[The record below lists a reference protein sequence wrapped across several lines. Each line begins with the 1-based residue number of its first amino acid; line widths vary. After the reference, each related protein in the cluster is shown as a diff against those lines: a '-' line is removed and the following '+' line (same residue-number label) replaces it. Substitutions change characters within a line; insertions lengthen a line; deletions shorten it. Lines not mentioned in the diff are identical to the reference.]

1 VTDCQSRLPLRH
13 PTRELSQRSTACHKS
28 LRAQQLCFMKPIPFA
43 SVYMVVYV
51 PRYGKCFRHPT
62 RQRRGGRCTSSNL
75 PPNLFDTWELVRFGF
90 LVQSKARFL
99 GCGTRRG
106 TFLLPL
112 RGRTQRRTKRDTA
125 SEAQRRQRET
135 PKTPRDMARP
145 LVVPREAQAVH
156 RRRSALGFEH

>member
-1 VTDCQSRLPLRH
+1 MCGKKLGKAIHQMETIVAPSTFVIGEAKSKRKES
-13 PTRELSQRSTACHKS
+13 TSQKRSGLMTS
-28 LRAQQLCFMKPIPFA
+28 SSIRG
-43 SVYMVVYV
+43 
-51 PRYGKCFRHPT
+51 YGKCFRHPT
-62 RQRRGGRCTSSNL
+62 RQRREGRCSSSNL
-75 PPNLFDTWELVRFGF
+75 PPNLFDAWELVRFGF
-90 LVQSKARFL
+90 LVQTKARFL

-112 RGRTQRRTKRDTA
+112 RGQTQRRKKHDTA

-145 LVVPREAQAVH
+145 LVVPREARAVH